1 MGEALDLNSAMQ
13 ALKALRQPPEQP
25 QEQAKEVSQE
35 PVQEVESEAP
45 EIEAE
50 VTEFGETLETP
61 EPKGEELPESGA
73 TTEAETFDLGA
84 DELAS
89 LLGIKED
96 LINVTDDGKVQ
107 FRAKVGDEFSDVP
120 LEKLVNAYQGD
131 ANLTNRSKALSE
143 KEKQVQS
150 ELARYH
156 QQSTEFAQQ
165 AAAILETVKNEFLSP
180 YSKEELNALRQDD
193 PAEYAARKEEIR
205 DRERRFNEIVNGAV
219 KTAREAQQTVSE
231 DTQRYYANYL
241 QQEAQKVRD
250 EVKDWEKVEKDVVS
264 YAKKTGWQDQ
274 EIGMIAD
281 SRIQIMMYKAM
292 MFDKGKESVKQKLS
306 KPIPR
311 ITKPG
316 KSPTKSQVSLEA
328 QSKARLQLKKSGN
341 LNDAVAVLKN
351 RRK

>member
-1 MGEALDLNSAMQ
+1 MGEALDLNGAMQ
-13 ALKALRQPPEQP
+13 ALKALRQPPQQTPE
-25 QEQAKEVSQE
+25 E
-35 PVQEVESEAP
+35 PVQDSEPAPIEDVQEVETSD
-45 EIEAE
+45 E
-50 VTEFGETLETP
+50 VETTEFGEALEP
-61 EPKGEELPESGA
+61 QELPESGA
-73 TTEAETFDLGA
+73 TTEAETLDLGA
-84 DELAS
+84 DDLAS

-107 FRAKVGDEFSDVP
+107 FRARIGDEFSDVP

-131 ANLTNRSKALSE
+131 ANLTNRSKALAE
-143 KEKQVQS
+143 KEKAVQAEIS
-150 ELARYH
+150 KYH

-165 AAAILETVKNEFLSP
+165 AAAIFETVKNEFLNP

-205 DRERRFNEIVNGAV
+205 DRERRFNEIVNDAV
-219 KTAREAQQTVSE
+219 KTAKQAQGTVSE

-264 YAKKTGWQDQ
+264 YAKSTGWQDQ

-316 KSPTKSQVSLEA
+316 TTQSKSQISLDA
-328 QSKARLQLKKSGN
+328 QKKARLQLKKSGN
-341 LNDAVAVLKN
+341 LNDAVAVLKS